1 MKTRVII
8 FLLLM
13 LMAFTAIYAS
23 ENPAEN
29 EVYVRKNR
37 ELKALS
43 EKFKAETGFEGTF
56 EYNYNTMK
64 LSSYS
69 GSFSDIQL
77 PATQDTTSIRQTI
90 ERVVDKMLPHLSA
103 SRTQLTKTAIFTS
116 MWGNGTR
123 YMQVINGYPI
133 EGGGYL
139 NITYNQTQN
148 RVDILD
154 ATVDIP
160 QEPIGNM
167 IKKEDAIRI
176 YYENVE
182 VDEEIKYKK
191 VFMPK
196 FRLRYCNVN
205 KLDIS
210 KTPDYRLCW
219 VGGASR
225 YLAIDAVTGKMY
237 INNNGTSNDVSVSVM
252 GKVYLYSD
260 NDNNMRVDSR
270 GFVNT
275 FTSAICDSIATPTY
289 TNHLG
294 LAIYQ
299 GTHVDS
305 LQSCLLS
312 ENFMQVKLSNGDDV
326 MPSSINEAVTPIEI
340 VYDCTNIPG
349 KPSNLYYHA
358 GAFFEKLSSFLGSAA
373 DSILI
378 PPVIISNAS
387 LQPDENGET
396 ENANAL
402 IRISAGNG
410 CYSSALCHE
419 MTHLF
424 IYNILNNNTMAPT
437 GNNLHKAM
445 NEAFPSY
452 FPCVYRS
459 NSIYRSYLYTKDLS
473 DSTLTVESVHNNN
486 LENYGLTLNEE
497 FYSSYFNRFPI
508 SSAWWS
514 LRNNPVF
521 GLPDPVTNVKAFDNL
536 LVYVLKNRVASNDST
551 RYKPRYFYNLL
562 MKEIATDTHSWGL
575 NDRQLA
581 IKDAYNA
588 RGLHFYPK
596 VESISGG
603 QKGKNIFGLNE

>member
-1 MKTRVII
+1 
-8 FLLLM
+8 
-13 LMAFTAIYAS
+13 
-23 ENPAEN
+23 
-29 EVYVRKNR
+29 
-37 ELKALS
+37 
-43 EKFKAETGFEGTF
+43 
-56 EYNYNTMK
+56 
-64 LSSYS
+64 
-69 GSFSDIQL
+69 
-77 PATQDTTSIRQTI
+77 
-90 ERVVDKMLPHLSA
+90 
-103 SRTQLTKTAIFTS
+103 
-116 MWGNGTR
+116 
-123 YMQVINGYPI
+123 
-133 EGGGYL
+133 
-139 NITYNQTQN
+139 
-148 RVDILD
+148 
-154 ATVDIP
+154 
-160 QEPIGNM
+160 
-167 IKKEDAIRI
+167 
-176 YYENVE
+176 
-182 VDEEIKYKK
+182 
-191 VFMPK
+191 
-196 FRLRYCNVN
+196 
-205 KLDIS
+205 
-210 KTPDYRLCW
+210 
-219 VGGASR
+219 
-225 YLAIDAVTGKMY
+225 
-237 INNNGTSNDVSVSVM
+237 
-252 GKVYLYSD
+252 
-260 NDNNMRVDSR
+260 
-270 GFVNT
+270 
-275 FTSAICDSIATPTY
+275 
-289 TNHLG
+289 
-294 LAIYQ
+294 
-299 GTHVDS
+299 
-305 LQSCLLS
+305 
-312 ENFMQVKLSNGDDV
+312 MQVKLSNGDDV

-603 QKGKNIFGLNE
+603 QKGKNIFGLNEPVHVKVSDCPQNTRINIYVVKHGDYTYTDGATISTLSNYFPIGFTPHTTAITDPNGEWSGLIWNIPASGAVGDYDIIVDIGSPTSPDGVIHYAFSGANVMDGFDGRLQPGFTVLDDGIDVVVATQSSWVDTDVLSRKH